1 VSSKVD
7 ALFAGEPPKKPVDV
21 ASRIRRIKTILWIAI
36 PLDVLGI
43 PCWTGVPGALLT
55 LWAWLATDAEVARI
69 EAGDYAHDDAN
80 RVLTLRRV
88 AFWALLL
95 SVVSLVVQTGLLST
109 PFYERLWAKW
119 FPGIGLS

>member
-1 VSSKVD
+1 MSTHVD
-7 ALFAGEPPKKPVDV
+7 ELFSGEPPKKPVDV
-21 ASRIRRIKTILWIAI
+21 GARIRRIRQILYVAI

-69 EAGDYAHDDAN
+69 EAGDYAHEDAT
-80 RVLTLRRV
+80 RLLTLRRV
-88 AFWALLL
+88 TFWALML
-95 SVVSLVVQTGLLST
+95 SVISLVLQTGLLST

-119 FPGIGLS
+119 FPGWGF